1 VSGPDSF
8 FRLGAGTVD
17 ATELTRGPWGAESQ
31 HAGPPSAL
39 IGRAIERCPGLG
51 EGPED
56 RIVGRVTYEILC
68 PIPIAAGLRVSA
80 EVARPG
86 RRVDM
91 VTASLR
97 SADGEE
103 LVRARAWRI
112 LVREVALPDGF
123 GSTDPDSPPRR
134 AGRPSGR
141 AGQPTAPSEL
151 PASDAFFPTGAA
163 VGYHTGMEYRFETG
177 SFNEAGPAVC
187 WMRMRRPLIA
197 GEEPSPLQRV
207 LIAADNGNGISSTL
221 DFESYLY
228 INVDLS
234 VHLHRMPAGEWIGL
248 DSVTV
253 PEPTGAGMSDTLLFD
268 ELGPIGR
275 ACQTLLIAE
284 R

>member
-1 VSGPDSF
+1 
-8 FRLGAGTVD
+8 
-17 ATELTRGPWGAESQ
+17 
-31 HAGPPSAL
+31 
-39 IGRAIERCPGLG
+39 
-51 EGPED
+51 
-56 RIVGRVTYEILC
+56 
-68 PIPIAAGLRVSA
+68 
-80 EVARPG
+80 
-86 RRVDM
+86 M

-141 AGQPTAPSEL
+141 AGPPTAPSEL

-207 LIAADNGNGISSTL
+207 LIAADTGNGISSTL

-253 PEPTGAGMSDTLLFD
+253 PEPTGAGMSDPLLFD
-268 ELGPIGR
+268 ALGPSGR